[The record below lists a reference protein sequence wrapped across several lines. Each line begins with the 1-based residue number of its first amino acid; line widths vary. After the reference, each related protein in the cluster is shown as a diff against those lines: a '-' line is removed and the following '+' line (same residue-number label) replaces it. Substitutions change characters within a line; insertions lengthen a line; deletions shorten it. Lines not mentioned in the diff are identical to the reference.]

1 MERGVRF
8 FDTLWM
14 FYRVE
19 LKDDIN
25 ISGRCLNAA
34 GLGSQFMKISN
45 ARYLLLVVAIAASA
59 MPAWAVPAPAPPI
72 DEWIAQLGDSDAGKR
87 DKARRILQGLG
98 EPVLAKVRQAAKE
111 HPDPAVRKLAE
122 EVAACIDRGE
132 ILSIST
138 GNTSYWLN
146 RVAFTPDD
154 QPYWLP
160 EAP

>member
-1 MERGVRF
+1 
-8 FDTLWM
+8 
-14 FYRVE
+14 
-19 LKDDIN
+19 
-25 ISGRCLNAA
+25 
-34 GLGSQFMKISN
+34 MKISN

-154 QPYWLP
+154 RRILVTGGALIEMDLIEAKEMRRDLELP
-160 EAP
+160 FAPGFGPLP